1 MIEGLPDNAP
11 QRGLAEAGH
20 GGIHGGEALGQAL
33 ALGIADFWVHHFVA
47 EKAVADFADGA
58 DAFAYGEL
66 FLLAGV
72 EMDKAQ
78 VQHAAGLVADLG
90 NQLAARAELDF
101 LMRHFAFHLAGYAHG
116 RVFDRGDMGFVF
128 VAQGQVQHGVPQAAD
143 MQLGELAGGGVGELE
158 LLFEIG
164 AHGKGYL
171 KRTEWVSAK
180 LKRGFVRG
188 RKMAGLYWS
197 GYFSGSLHRAT

>member
-1 MIEGLPDNAP
+1 MLEGLADNAA

-20 GGIHGGEALGQAL
+20 GGIHGGETLGQAL

-58 DAFAYGEL
+58 DAFALGEL

-143 MQLGELAGGGVGELE
+143 MQLGELAGGGAGELE

-164 AHGKGYL
+164 AHGEGYL
-171 KRTEWVSAK
+171 KA
-180 LKRGFVRG
+180 
-188 RKMAGLYWS
+188 
-197 GYFSGSLHRAT
+197 